1 MTFYDLNRFHLVVL
15 STWIFA
21 SFFAAQQIFAIF
33 SNYSPK
39 WKCGDGK
46 ISQDCTIFKECRNN
60 LTFYD
65 DYFQS
70 AAMEFGWIC
79 SENSYLMAAF
89 SQIQFFGVLVGTF
102 TFGTLSDMYG
112 RKPLSLTVLSMG
124 FVATLLSGFA
134 PSWQVLHTL
143 RFFVGLCIG
152 GALVTFGTF
161 VTELLLPQQRM
172 VLRGIF
178 NWGVSRTLLTTT
190 CMLFPEW
197 RSASTACALFL
208 IPGILCIFFVFPE
221 SPTWLHKKGRT
232 REMREAE
239 RYIARFAGV
248 EYKPVERKPVEH
260 VKGVFEML
268 RSPGL
273 FRRLGVL
280 WMMWFVAAFCEYGNN
295 LNSNSIGG
303 NLFTNQYLFAVF
315 IIVAKWIL
323 LAADT
328 WYPAL
333 NRRILHQGAQFIVCV
348 CFLILSI
355 LTMLHYNGAG
365 ILIINLVGT
374 AFLEYTWDA
383 CFLCAMESF
392 ETSCRGACT
401 GSCSLMARIG
411 AIASPFLTHL
421 NNFWPPSVFFSV
433 FVLGSINL
441 VVSYKY
447 LIETKGVDLDNVT
460 NETVEQKGDHLLAQN
475 HVEESDAS
483 FT

>member
-1 MTFYDLNRFHLVVL
+1 MSVEGRTSSANENQRL
-15 STWIFA
+15 S
-21 SFFAAQQIFAIF
+21 
-33 SNYSPK
+33 
-39 WKCGDGK
+39 DGK

-70 AAMEFGWIC
+70 AAMEVAGFASRGC
-79 SENSYLMAAF
+79 LVTDLDGSAAKTR
-89 SQIQFFGVLVGTF
+89 TF

-178 NWGVSRTLLTTT
+178 NWIS
-190 CMLFPEW
+190 EQ
-197 RSASTACALFL
+197 
-208 IPGILCIFFVFPE
+208 
-221 SPTWLHKKGRT
+221 GRT

-260 VKGVFEML
+260 GVFEML

-315 IIVAKWIL
+315 IIVAKW
-323 LAADT
+323 
-328 WYPAL
+328 
-333 NRRILHQGAQFIVCV
+333 
-348 CFLILSI
+348 
-355 LTMLHYNGAG
+355 GAG

-411 AIASPFLTHL
+411 AIASPF
-421 NNFWPPSVFFSV
+421 
-433 FVLGSINL
+433 
-441 VVSYKY
+441 
-447 LIETKGVDLDNVT
+447 IETKGVDLDNVT

-475 HVEESDAS
+475 HLGIELKPTSLDKFENEDAPLNQRS
-483 FT
+483 S